1 MEQDG
6 TAGFLFDLAR
16 SRSLDSLFESKP
28 DLYCIVKGDKG
39 KVLDRSEIH
48 KNVDFLTVDPV
59 SQEQDRTIEIA
70 FQGEAGR

>member
-6 TAGFLFDLAR
+6 TAGFLFDLAS

-28 DLYCIVKGDKG
+28 DLYCIVKGDEG
-39 KVLDRSEIH
+39 EVLDRSEIH

-59 SQEQDRTIEIA
+59 SQEQDRSIEIA
-70 FQGEAGR
+70 FQGDAGR